1 VPWLRKPVIVG
12 LALSL
17 LAMGTSTFTTLGL
30 GALAPYLRSE
40 FHLSTFEVGALPAL
54 VFLGAVTASVPAGRL
69 TDRIGAGRALALSL
83 AGVAGGIGLAALAPT
98 QAVFLLGVALGGVGY
113 GAVNPA
119 TNVLS
124 TSLVPRRHRAFFLSI
139 KQAGVTLGGL
149 VAGATLP
156 SLADAIG
163 WRAALLL
170 PIGLLLCCVLVALWA
185 GRREAQGWFDA
196 PDQPEAARVRSLVS
210 VSVPGGGPTA
220 LFGFISSGVQLSVA
234 GYLTIYL
241 VDTQGYSRPTAGL
254 GLSLAFAAGC
264 VGRLVWGALSDRRF
278 SAHATTLVVSSTGS
292 AVGLIALA
300 SGVGGAVLWV
310 VIALVGF
317 CSIGWNGVYM
327 ALITDR
333 AGQGKLGRATGRGL
347 VFLYFG
353 VVAVP
358 PLLGE
363 LRDAVD
369 SWPVVWSAATAAVI
383 CAASMLAVG
392 RRHMIRVPSGEV
404 PVPDMPVGG
413 APGVETGVRLG

>member
-1 VPWLRKPVIVG
+1 VTWLRKPVVVG

-17 LAMGTSTFTTLGL
+17 AAMATSTFTTLGL
-30 GALAPYLRSE
+30 GALAPYLRGQ

-54 VFLGAVTASVPAGRL
+54 VFLGALAVSVPAGRL

-83 AGVAGGIGLAALAPT
+83 SGVAVGIGLAAIAPT
-98 QAVFLLGVALGGVGY
+98 RALFLLGVALGGIGY

-156 SLADAIG
+156 SIADAIG
-163 WRAALLL
+163 WRAALLA
-170 PIGLLLCCVLVALWA
+170 PISLLLCCVLVALWA
-185 GRREAQGWFDA
+185 ARREAEGWFDA
-196 PDQPEAARVRSLVS
+196 PARPDSTDGRSLVA
-210 VSVPGGGPTA
+210 VSVPGGTPTA
-220 LFGFISSGVQLSVA
+220 VFGFISSGVQLSVA

-241 VDTQGYSRPTAGL
+241 VDTQGFSRPTAGL

-264 VGRLVWGALSDRRF
+264 VGRLAWGALSDRRF

-292 AVGLIALA
+292 ALGLLALA
-300 SGVGGAVLWV
+300 SGVGGQALWI

-333 AGQGKLGRATGRGL
+333 AGQAKLGRATGRGL
-347 VFLYFG
+347 VFLYCG
-353 VVAVP
+353 VVVVP

-363 LRDAVD
+363 LRDAFD
-369 SWPVVWSAATAAVI
+369 SWPVVWSAATVAVI
-383 CAASMLAVG
+383 CAASVLAVG
-392 RRHMIRVPSGEV
+392 RRHMIRVPTGEARV
-404 PVPDMPVGG
+404 SEPLPGTPQVVAGG
-413 APGVETGVRLG
+413 GSS